1 VPAAVAPRTPGPAED
16 VAGRIRIRTPAREAL
31 VDITDEVRDA
41 VRRADVRDGVLHL
54 WSLHTT
60 CALTVNE
67 GFDPDVVGD
76 IVAFMRRLVPRD
88 PAFRH
93 AEGNSDSHL
102 KTAFFG
108 PGLTLLIENGEPL
121 LGRWQRVFLCE
132 WDGPRDREIA
142 VRIAG
147 DGAVL

>member
-1 VPAAVAPRTPGPAED
+1 MAV
-16 VAGRIRIRTPAREAL
+16 RISISTSAREQL
-31 VDITDEVRDA
+31 IDITDQ
-41 VRRADVRDGVLHL
+41 VRRVVVESGVQDGVAHL

-67 GFDPDVVGD
+67 GFDPDVVSD
-76 IVAFMRRLVPRD
+76 VVAFMRRLVPRD
-88 PAFRH
+88 SAFRH

-108 PGLTLLIENGEPL
+108 PGLTLLIEDGTLL

-132 WDGPRDREIA
+132 WDGPRPRTIA
-142 VRIAG
+142 CTVR
-147 DGAVL
+147 

>member
-1 VPAAVAPRTPGPAED
+1 
-16 VAGRIRIRTPAREAL
+16 VAGRIRVRTPAREAL

-41 VRRADVRDGVLHL
+41 VRRAGVRDGVLHL

-132 WDGPRDREIA
+132 WDGPRGREVA
-142 VRIAG
+142 VRIISEG
-147 DGAVL
+147 PV